1 MNLSA
6 FLVNSTKSFL
16 MPLSTKKTTP
26 SINYG
31 KNTIDPA
38 PEPPEEKTPAK
49 EKTMPANEFLNL
61 FGKVNSTEKKP

>member
-1 MNLSA
+1 
-6 FLVNSTKSFL
+6 

-38 PEPPEEKTPAK
+38 PEPPEEKNPSK

-61 FGKVNSTEKKP
+61 FGKVNSTEKKS